1 MSERFAELVIRWRIL
16 FIILSVSLTL
26 FFLFCMRNL
35 LIQTKLGDLT
45 PQKHPYMEVQ
55 KKLMYIF
62 GGLNQVSIA
71 LEVEEGDIFNQD
83 TLSKVVRITRKLYLV
98 DGVNPGR
105 IVSLSAR
112 KIKSTRAY
120 EDGFEVKR
128 LMRRAPETPAT
139 MERLKQNIIRNPMY
153 YGPLVSKDLKAT
165 RIMLDFEPE
174 VTSRMIFKELEEII
188 GPERDTK
195 TKVYI
200 AGRPILEG
208 WMDQYL
214 PKMGWIFLATGLIMV
229 ILLYLAFRSKRGIIL
244 PFLSASMATVW
255 GLGAVT
261 LLGYHLDPATILS
274 PFFILALGIS
284 HAVQFIKRYYEA
296 MKTNALDKKSAAQE
310 TLSHLFVPAVVSLVT
325 DGIGFISLFI
335 VPLAMIK
342 SMALVSGIGV
352 LSIFFTTVTF
362 LPPILSYLP
371 RPKRLE
377 VEREERPTVLDAFL
391 TRVAS
396 LVYRPTSRWVT
407 FGIFFL
413 LAVIGLTGAT
423 KLVVGD
429 NEPGSA
435 TLYPDSPYNRAER
448 VINNKFMGT
457 NPYFIMIEGKEEDA
471 LVDYKVLKEMESLQ
485 SYLQKNIP
493 EAGYALSLADYIKG
507 LNMTMFAGKPRY
519 FTIPENNGTIAE
531 YLFLY
536 SISTFP
542 GDFDPVVS
550 PNFQY
555 ANIKIDFKDHTSD
568 TIKNVLFHTKEWIEK
583 FHKATTV
590 NFLYAGGVIG
600 TLGAVNEII
609 EETLPLS
616 ILQVACLV
624 FVCVALAY
632 RSMVGGLLLLI
643 PLLFNVLF
651 VFGIMGI
658 SGMSLTI
665 ETLPVAA
672 LSIGRGVDYSIYVA
686 TRIREEVHSNKE
698 KSLEEAILTALKT
711 SGRAVFFTG
720 ATIAIGALAWVFSD
734 IRLQARLGLTLGCL
748 TCLNVMGA
756 LILLPLFLRMFNPS
770 FIYKNRETK
779 DTTSDAK
786 GKKEAFNTVKQ
797 GATL

>member
-98 DGVNPGR
+98 DGVKAGR

-139 MERLKQNIIRNPMY
+139 MEKLKQNIIRNPMY

-174 VTSRMIFKELEEII
+174 VTSRVIFKELEEII

-214 PKMGWIFLATGLIMV
+214 PKMGWIFLATGLIMI

-255 GLGAVT
+255 GLGAIT

-342 SMALVSGIGV
+342 SMAL
-352 LSIFFTTVTF
+352 
-362 LPPILSYLP
+362 
-371 RPKRLE
+371 
-377 VEREERPTVLDAFL
+377 
-391 TRVAS
+391 
-396 LVYRPTSRWVT
+396 
-407 FGIFFL
+407 
-413 LAVIGLTGAT
+413 
-423 KLVVGD
+423 
-429 NEPGSA
+429 
-435 TLYPDSPYNRAER
+435 
-448 VINNKFMGT
+448 
-457 NPYFIMIEGKEEDA
+457 
-471 LVDYKVLKEMESLQ
+471 
-485 SYLQKNIP
+485 
-493 EAGYALSLADYIKG
+493 
-507 LNMTMFAGKPRY
+507 
-519 FTIPENNGTIAE
+519 
-531 YLFLY
+531 
-536 SISTFP
+536 
-542 GDFDPVVS
+542 
-550 PNFQY
+550 
-555 ANIKIDFKDHTSD
+555 
-568 TIKNVLFHTKEWIEK
+568 
-583 FHKATTV
+583 
-590 NFLYAGGVIG
+590 
-600 TLGAVNEII
+600 
-609 EETLPLS
+609 
-616 ILQVACLV
+616 
-624 FVCVALAY
+624 
-632 RSMVGGLLLLI
+632 
-643 PLLFNVLF
+643 
-651 VFGIMGI
+651 
-658 SGMSLTI
+658 
-665 ETLPVAA
+665 
-672 LSIGRGVDYSIYVA
+672 
-686 TRIREEVHSNKE
+686 
-698 KSLEEAILTALKT
+698 
-711 SGRAVFFTG
+711 
-720 ATIAIGALAWVFSD
+720 
-734 IRLQARLGLTLGCL
+734 
-748 TCLNVMGA
+748 
-756 LILLPLFLRMFNPS
+756 
-770 FIYKNRETK
+770 
-779 DTTSDAK
+779 
-786 GKKEAFNTVKQ
+786 
-797 GATL
+797 